1 MLIKAYQ
8 AIGFNLYACE
18 MCSYLEKNATNNKC
32 EKEKQNDKPKFI
44 GGIGERVIWFY
55 IFI

>member
-55 IFI
+55 VFI

>member
-18 MCSYLEKNATNNKC
+18 MCSYLEKMLQITNVKKRNRTI
-32 EKEKQNDKPKFI
+32 NLNL
-44 GGIGERVIWFY
+44 
-55 IFI
+55 